1 MDTIIDKLETDSE
14 ADGDIE
20 EEDAAM
26 LDDMLQLEEV
36 EVEMDALVL
45 DQEVDIEDE
54 VAGTLDVSEK
64 AIEEEEW
71 LELEV
76 EGVEGM
82 ETLLDT
88 ELVVD
93 VDVVVVSTFP
103 T

>member
-54 VAGTLDVSEK
+54 VGGTLDVSEE
-64 AIEEEEW
+64 AIEEEE
-71 LELEV
+71 
-76 EGVEGM
+76 
-82 ETLLDT
+82 
-88 ELVVD
+88 
-93 VDVVVVSTFP
+93 
-103 T
+103 

>member
-36 EVEMDALVL
+36 EVEMDALEL

-93 VDVVVVSTFP
+93 VDIVVVSTFP